1 MTKNISSPDEL
12 ISLIVQGIEDIK
24 GQNIS
29 LLDLRNIE
37 NTVCD
42 YFIIC
47 NGNSNTQVN
56 AIVSS
61 VQKNV
66 SKNIREK
73 PYQIE
78 GVENAEWVLMDY
90 VNVVVHVFQK
100 HKREYYDIENLW
112 GDAKITE
119 IETSFKNI
127 KHVKR

>member
-47 NGNSNTQVN
+47 NGSSNTQVN

-66 SKNIREK
+66 SKSIREK

>member
-78 GVENAEWVLMDY
+78 GIENAEWVLMDY

-100 HKREYYDIENLW
+100 HKREYYDIDNLW

-119 IETSFKNI
+119 IETSY
-127 KHVKR
+127 

>member
-12 ISLIVQGIEDIK
+12 ISLIVQAIEDIK

-78 GVENAEWVLMDY
+78 GVENAEWILIDY

-100 HKREYYDIENLW
+100 HKREYYDIDNLW

-119 IETSFKNI
+119 IETSY
-127 KHVKR
+127 

>member
-78 GVENAEWVLMDY
+78 GIENAEWVLMDY

-119 IETSFKNI
+119 IETSY
-127 KHVKR
+127 

>member
-1 MTKNISSPDEL
+1 MTKNTSSPDTL
-12 ISLIVQGIEDIK
+12 ISLIVEGMEDIK

-29 LLDLRNIE
+29 LLDLRKIE

-47 NGNSNTQVN
+47 DGNSNTQVN
-56 AIVSS
+56 AIVNS

-78 GVENAEWVLMDY
+78 GIENAEWILMDY

-119 IETSFKNI
+119 IETSY
-127 KHVKR
+127 

>member
-78 GVENAEWVLMDY
+78 GVKNAEWVLMDY

-119 IETSFKNI
+119 IETSY
-127 KHVKR
+127 